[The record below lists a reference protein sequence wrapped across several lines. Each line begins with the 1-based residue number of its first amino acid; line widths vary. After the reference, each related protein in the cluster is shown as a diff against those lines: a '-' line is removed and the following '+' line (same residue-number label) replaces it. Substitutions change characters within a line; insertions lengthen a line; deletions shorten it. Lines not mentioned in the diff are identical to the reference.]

1 MSDNP
6 TQDVLDN
13 PAAPVGDV
21 NVDAGD
27 KSSAPAGSKQWFDD
41 LDADLKSNPSV
52 IKFKSPADLAK
63 SYINLEKTLGKGR
76 VVVPT
81 EKSTPEEWRA
91 FFKAGG
97 APEKEDEY
105 DVGMEDLPEQA
116 RTPAEQLAALRK
128 AALDNGVS
136 KKAWDGIFKAYKD
149 GANAR
154 LNQEVESIKKMRE
167 TSETE
172 LRQEWGAAYDGK
184 VQNAQKVID
193 KFFKENGVRKE
204 FSILANDKGFIKA
217 MAAIADQLGEDA
229 IVGRAKLTMTPDE
242 AQAEIAKMLGDR
254 KSPFFDDL
262 HPEHQAYKD
271 KYNSLV
277 EMAG

>member
-21 NVDAGD
+21 KVNAGE
-27 KSSAPAGSKQWFDD
+27 KAEAPVGSQQWFDD

-52 IKFKSPADLAK
+52 TKFKTKADMAK
-63 SYINLEKTLGKGR
+63 SYINLEKTLGKNR

-81 EKSTPEEWRA
+81 EKSTPEEWKA

-97 APEKEDEY
+97 APDAEDAY
-105 DVGMEDLPEQA
+105 DIGMEDLPEQA
-116 RTPAEQLAALRK
+116 RTPAEALSAFRK
-128 AALDNGVS
+128 AALENGVT
-136 KKAWDGIFKAYKD
+136 KKQFDSMFKAYKETT
-149 GANAR
+149 NNR
-154 LNQEVESIKKMRE
+154 LNQEVESINKMRE
-167 TSETE
+167 NTETE
-172 LRQEWGAAYDGK
+172 LRKEWGAAYDGK
-184 VQNAQKVID
+184 VQNAQKVVE
-193 KFFKENGVRKE
+193 KFFKDNGIRKE

-217 MAAIADQLGEDA
+217 LSQIADQLGEDA

-242 AQAEIAKMLGDR
+242 AQAEVAKMLGDR
-254 KSPFFDDL
+254 KSPFFNDL

-271 KYNSLV
+271 RYNALV